1 MYANKKKANPWIG
14 TAAYELDVIRKRWH
28 LTSDRQ
34 FAQAIAM
41 NARTV
46 AKLNPRHPD
55 GSLTLETVDRIYSIL
70 IALCRR
76 EYKGEEMEEEYR
88 RLTDSRMR
96 IAMSVA
102 PLPPSIQAQLD
113 DAKER

>member
-41 NARTV
+41 NPRTV

-55 GSLTLETVDRIYSIL
+55 G
-70 IALCRR
+70 C
-76 EYKGEEMEEEYR
+76 
-88 RLTDSRMR
+88 
-96 IAMSVA
+96 
-102 PLPPSIQAQLD
+102 
-113 DAKER
+113 